1 MSVLIHGD
9 EAAVERVVECHHSV
23 SRVDDTKALQIPPRW
38 EVVDVLGCSL
48 VWGGFWGS
56 VIQLPALM
64 ELTIISNP
72 SILTETVAE
81 GVVKSDLPVA
91 DVDNREALIGPVKP
105 QRKRPVTSSL
115 VSAASHVGAPSVPG
129 RGRRS
134 SKILHLL
141 QLFLYGCVGQKFT
154 TPGCKLGAF
163 VSQRPCF
170 GL

>member
-1 MSVLIHGD
+1 MHWQRSVVHRGTWIDVSVLIHGD

-72 SILTETVAE
+72 SILT
-81 GVVKSDLPVA
+81 
-91 DVDNREALIGPVKP
+91 
-105 QRKRPVTSSL
+105 KR
-115 VSAASHVGAPSVPG
+115 
-129 RGRRS
+129 
-134 SKILHLL
+134 LL
-141 QLFLYGCVGQKFT
+141 KVL
-154 TPGCKLGAF
+154 
-163 VSQRPCF
+163 
-170 GL
+170 

>member
-1 MSVLIHGD
+1 MPPFRLPRRRHESAPDSTQVGSRRRPWLFFGVGRLLGFSD
-9 EAAVERVVECHHSV
+9 SAARLDGADHH
-23 SRVDDTKALQIPPRW
+23 LQPFHL
-38 EVVDVLGCSL
+38 D
-48 VWGGFWGS
+48 
-56 VIQLPALM
+56 
-64 ELTIISNP
+64 
-72 SILTETVAE
+72 ETVAE

-163 VSQRPCF
+163 VASAHVSGCRRR
-170 GL
+170 LAT